1 MAVAGCFI
9 LLQVQKQSFI
19 MGVWYSSK
27 VRITGI
33 DINNVNDL
41 HTLLETGN
49 SMVKNLDN
57 SE

>member
-9 LLQVQKQSFI
+9 LLQVQKQSLI
-19 MGVWYSSK
+19 MGVWYSSE
-27 VRITGI
+27 VRITAI
-33 DINNVNDL
+33 DANDVDDL